1 MEKLKAALSFGG
13 ILTKKNIESVISYFE
28 VKELPAGMDFLTLG
42 KISNEI
48 GFIDSGVVR
57 NYSVNEA
64 GEEVTRYFFR
74 ENQFIVDL
82 ESYYNRKPSTHP
94 LQAVIASRINCVKR
108 QDWEKLTE
116 KIPQLFI
123 LTKSLS
129 EALLLNKLKD
139 NDFLNFGTAIDKYR
153 EFIKRYPD
161 LALHIPQQ
169 YIASYLKITPQ
180 SLSRKYEKLPHLKL
194 SVGRIYG
201 FGATSPASYQVL

>member
-13 ILTKKNIESVISYFE
+13 ILTKENIESVISYFE
-28 VKELPAGMDFLTLG
+28 VKELPAGVDFLTLG

-57 NYSVNEA
+57 TYTVNEA

-82 ESYYNRKPSTHP
+82 ESYYSRKPTTYP
-94 LQAVIASRINCVKR
+94 LQAVIASRIICVKR

-139 NDFLNFGTAIDKYR
+139 NDFLNFGTATDKYR

-161 LALHIPQQ
+161 LALYVPQQ

-180 SLSRKYEKLPHLKL
+180 SLSRIRKTIA
-194 SVGRIYG
+194 SNGRDDMPY
-201 FGATSPASYQVL
+201 